1 MTGKPIISPAVYHI
15 FREMMMELSGYN
27 IDRMYAHIHEFA
39 VSRQMEE
46 TVLALSFARKMHA
59 GQYRKSGEEYIIHP
73 LTMACHALSLG
84 MADDTLISTI
94 LLHDVCEDCGVS
106 PQELPVSQEVRYG
119 VELMTFTVL
128 EGETQDAAK
137 RRYYDR
143 LGESKTAAVT
153 KLFDRCHNVS
163 TMAGTFSKEKMKAYI
178 EETREYVLPL
188 LCRTRE
194 RYPESAEVLFSIHY
208 HITSVIDAAEQILIS
223 DEARKKQ
230 ALFS

>member
-1 MTGKPIISPAVYHI
+1 
-15 FREMMMELSGYN
+15 MEISGYN
-27 IDRMYAHIHEFA
+27 IDMMYAHIHDFA
-39 VSRQMEE
+39 VSRQMEQ
-46 TVLALSFARKMHA
+46 TVQALSFARKMHS

-73 LTMACHALSLG
+73 LTMACHAISLG
-84 MADDTLISTI
+84 MDDDTLISTI

-128 EGETQDAAK
+128 DGETKDAAK

-143 LGESKTAAVT
+143 LGENKTAAVT
-153 KLFDRCHNVS
+153 KLIDRCHNVS

-188 LCRTRE
+188 LCRTLE
-194 RYPESAEVLFSIHY
+194 RYPDLAVVLFSIHY
-208 HITSVIDAAEQILIS
+208 HITSVIDAAEQILLTDDAGKEKS
-223 DEARKKQ
+223 
-230 ALFS
+230 LLS

>member
-1 MTGKPIISPAVYHI
+1 MTGKPIISPVVYHI

-27 IDRMYAHIHEFA
+27 IDMMYAHIHDFA

-46 TVLALSFARKMHA
+46 TVQALSFARKMHS

-106 PQELPVSQEVRYG
+106 PQELPVSPDVRRG

-143 LGESKTAAVT
+143 LGENKTAAVT
-153 KLFDRCHNVS
+153 KLIDRCHNVS

-188 LCRTRE
+188 LCRTGE
-194 RYPESAEVLFSIHY
+194 RYPDLAGVLFSIRY

-223 DEARKKQ
+223 DDAEKKP

>member
-1 MTGKPIISPAVYHI
+1 MTDKPIISPVVYHI

-39 VSRQMEE
+39 VSRQMEQ
-46 TVLALSFARKMHA
+46 TMQALSFARKMHA

-106 PQELPVSQEVRYG
+106 PQELPVSPEVRRG

-128 EGETQDAAK
+128 EGETKDAAK

-143 LGESKTAAVT
+143 LGENKTAAVT
-153 KLFDRCHNVS
+153 KLIDRCHNVS

-188 LCRTRE
+188 LCRTGE
-194 RYPESAEVLFSIHY
+194 RYPDLAGVLFSIRY
-208 HITSVIDAAEQILIS
+208 HITSVIDAAEHILRT
-223 DEARKKQ
+223 DDAEKKP

>member
-1 MTGKPIISPAVYHI
+1 MTGKPIISPVVYHI

-27 IDRMYAHIHEFA
+27 IDMMYAHIHEFA
-39 VSRQMEE
+39 VSRQMEQ
-46 TVLALSFARKMHA
+46 TVQALSFARKMHS
-59 GQYRKSGEEYIIHP
+59 GQYRKSGEEYFIHP
-73 LTMACHALSLG
+73 LTMACHALSLRI
-84 MADDTLISTI
+84 ADDTLISTI

-106 PQELPVSQEVRYG
+106 PQELPVSPEVRRG

-128 EGETQDAAK
+128 EGETKDAAK

-143 LGESKTAAVT
+143 LGENKTAAVT
-153 KLFDRCHNVS
+153 KLIDRCHNVS

-178 EETREYVLPL
+178 EETRVYVLPL

-194 RYPESAEVLFSIHY
+194 RYPDLAEVLFSIHY
-208 HITSVIDAAEQILIS
+208 HITSVIHAAEQILIS
-223 DEARKKQ
+223 DDAEKKP

>member
-1 MTGKPIISPAVYHI
+1 
-15 FREMMMELSGYN
+15 MEISGYN
-27 IDRMYAHIHEFA
+27 IDMMYAHIHDFA
-39 VSRQMEE
+39 VSRQMEQ
-46 TVLALSFARKMHA
+46 TVQALSFARKMHS

-73 LTMACHALSLG
+73 LTMACHAISLG
-84 MADDTLISTI
+84 MDDDTLISTI

-128 EGETQDAAK
+128 DEETKDAAK

-143 LGESKTAAVT
+143 LGENKTAAVT
-153 KLFDRCHNVS
+153 KLIDRCHNVS

-188 LCRTRE
+188 LCRTLE
-194 RYPESAEVLFSIHY
+194 RYPDLAGVLFSIHY
-208 HITSVIDAAEQILIS
+208 HITSVIDAAEQILLTDDAGKEKS
-223 DEARKKQ
+223 F
-230 ALFS
+230 LS

>member
-1 MTGKPIISPAVYHI
+1 MTDKPIISPVVYHI

-39 VSRQMEE
+39 VSRQMEQ
-46 TVLALSFARKMHA
+46 TVQALSFARKMHS

-106 PQELPVSQEVRYG
+106 PQELPVSPEVRRG

-128 EGETQDAAK
+128 EGETKDAAK

-143 LGESKTAAVT
+143 LGENKTAAAA
-153 KLFDRCHNVS
+153 KLIDRCHNVS

-194 RYPESAEVLFSIHY
+194 RYPDLAGVLFSIRY
-208 HITSVIDAAEQILIS
+208 HITSVIDAAEQILLT
-223 DEARKKQ
+223 DDAEKKP

>member
-1 MTGKPIISPAVYHI
+1 
-15 FREMMMELSGYN
+15 MELSGYN
-27 IDRMYAHIHEFA
+27 IDMMYAHIHEFA
-39 VSRQMEE
+39 VSRQMEQ
-46 TVLALSFARKMHA
+46 TVQALSFARKMHS

-106 PQELPVSQEVRYG
+106 PQELPVSPEVRRG

-128 EGETQDAAK
+128 EGETKDAAK

-143 LGESKTAAVT
+143 LGENKTAAVT
-153 KLFDRCHNVS
+153 KLIDRCHNVS

-188 LCRTRE
+188 LCRTGE
-194 RYPESAEVLFSIHY
+194 RYPDLAGVLFSIRY
-208 HITSVIDAAEQILIS
+208 HITSVIDAAEHILRTDDS
-223 DEARKKQ
+223 EKKP